1 MSTSN
6 PVALVSGVGADYPI
20 AFQPF
25 QIGRRVAQLAQD
37 ARGMLAQ
44 QRRERPD
51 SCRSAIEPRR
61 GPGLSY
67 SAEPGTLV
75 LFEDLT
81 GANLRVLQQLEA
93 APHRPGWNV
102 IGK

>member
-1 MSTSN
+1 MLIAN
-6 PVALVSGVGADYPI
+6 PLVLVSGLGADYAI
-20 AFQPF
+20 AFQAF
-25 QIGRRVAQLAQD
+25 YVSRRVAQLAQD
-37 ARGMLAQ
+37 ASGMLAQ

-51 SCRSAIEPRR
+51 SCRSAIEPGR

-67 SAEPGTLV
+67 SAEPGALV